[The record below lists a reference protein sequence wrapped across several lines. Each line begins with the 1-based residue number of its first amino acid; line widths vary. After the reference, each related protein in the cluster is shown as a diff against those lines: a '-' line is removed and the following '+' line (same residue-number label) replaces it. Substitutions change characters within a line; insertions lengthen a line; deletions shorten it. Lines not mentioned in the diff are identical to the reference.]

1 MSLTDGNFSAVEVSE
16 MNMKLIENV
25 TISDIS
31 CHVLKWGDNEDIE
44 NSLNINSKEYQNILH
59 LYRSD

>member
-1 MSLTDGNFSAVEVSE
+1 

-25 TISDIS
+25 KINDIS

-44 NSLNINSKEYQNILH
+44 NSLNINSKEYQNIIHFMRIDIKL
-59 LYRSD
+59 